1 MAWSYS
7 SADPSQFISVC
18 TPKSI
23 SQ

>member
-7 SADPSQFISVC
+7 SVDPNQFISVC

-23 SQ
+23 AQ